1 MKTALRAIA
10 LGLALI
16 GSVGNA
22 GAVDLSTNAIVEL
35 VQGITITEDTPLN
48 FGTLAINNGTVTIST
63 ATVSGPPAA
72 DPNSLTVDGT
82 NQTRGEFTI
91 DSVNGA
97 SVAIDITVGAAA
109 NGLTLT
115 GTTIEIDASGE
126 VAPPLAGHSLGAA
139 ITTLYVGG
147 TLDVEADNA
156 TIAVGAGQMIPYT
169 VTVAFD

>member
-1 MKTALRAIA
+1 MKTVLRAIA
-10 LGLALI
+10 LGLALF

-22 GAVDLSTNAIVEL
+22 GAVDLAANAIVEL

-63 ATVSGPPAA
+63 NTITGPPAS
-72 DPNSLTVDGT
+72 DPNSLTVDGA

-91 DSVNGA
+91 DSVDGA
-97 SVAIDITVGAAA
+97 SVAIDVTIGAAA
-109 NGLTLT
+109 NGLTMT

-126 VAPPLAGHSLGAA
+126 IAPPLAGHALGAA

-147 TLDVEADNA
+147 TLDVDADNA
-156 TIAVGAGQMIPYT
+156 TIAVGPGQTIPYT
-169 VTVAFD
+169 VSVAFD